1 VDEVSF
7 DIAPAAFADCARL
20 EDELGVSG
28 VVAQVLVR
36 RGLADPGAARAFLAA
51 GDRHDVSAF
60 AGIDAA
66 VDLILEHAGSGSRI
80 IVHGD
85 YDADGVCSAAIL
97 VRTLRSLDADVGWFL
112 PDRRADGYGLNGAT
126 VERLAGEG
134 VGLLITTDCGITA
147 VDEVARAREL
157 GLDVVITDHHQPR
170 SDGLLPDAPIVHP
183 AVCGYPCVDL
193 CAAGVAYKLAGALLD
208 GVGEDPAGADLDLDL
223 VALATVADCVP
234 LLGENRRLVRE
245 GLTALAS
252 TRREGLRALLRITKS
267 EPGSI
272 DEQTIGFRLAPRINA
287 AGRMQRADAGVELLL
302 TDDPERASA
311 LAAELDA
318 LNADRRHV
326 ETRIVFEAEAQVA
339 QQGERAAYVLA
350 GEGWHPGVVGIVA
363 SRIVERTNR
372 PVVMLA
378 LDGGQGTGSG
388 RSIPGFDL
396 LAGLDACAE
405 HLLRHGGHRAAAGCT
420 IAASEVD
427 AFRAAFTAHAER
439 VLRPEDLVRRER
451 VDAVVGGDVL
461 GLDLAEELRGLGPF
475 GQSHP
480 VPALLV
486 PAARLTDPRPMGE
499 GRHVRFTVVS
509 GGVRASAVAFGR
521 AKLPGDEGAAIDASF
536 TLEVNRWNGAEEARL
551 VLRSAAP
558 AAGGPIAF
566 AGRPQAFLDA
576 ALAEFD
582 AWPRP
587 EGVEPAAATASA
599 RDRRGNSPLATI
611 AALVA
616 TGESVLVVAAC
627 EERRARQLDGLIG
640 GFAIT
645 AWHQLERDP
654 GLRATY
660 DHVIALDPPASAGQ
674 RGLLTGS
681 GDAWTTHWAWGDP
694 ELRFSLDVLEHDHA
708 VDGGARALYAAV
720 RAAPATSLDELLRGV
735 GDNPRT
741 ATQAGR
747 QLRVLTELGLLTLD
761 RATGSLALLPA
772 GATALERSA
781 TYRELQARLDEG
793 RRWLSG
799 TSAAAA

>member
-1 VDEVSF
+1 MDEVTF
-7 DIAPAAFADCARL
+7 DIPPAAFADCARL

-36 RGLADPGAARAFLAA
+36 RGLAEPEAARRFLAA
-51 GDRHDVSAF
+51 GDRHAASAF
-60 AGIDAA
+60 AGIDVA

-112 PDRRADGYGLNGAT
+112 PDRRADGYGLSGAT

-147 VDEVARAREL
+147 VEEVARAREL

-183 AVCGYPCVDL
+183 GVCGYPCVDL

-208 GVGEDPAGADLDLDL
+208 GVGEDPAAADADLDL

-245 GLTALAS
+245 GLAALAS

-302 TDDPERASA
+302 TDDPERADA
-311 LAAELDA
+311 LAGELDA

-326 ETRIVFEAEAQVA
+326 ETRILFEAEAQVA

-396 LAGLDACAE
+396 LAGLDACAG

-420 IAASEVD
+420 IAAGEVD
-427 AFRAAFTAHAER
+427 AFRTAFTAHAAR

-451 VDAVVGGDVL
+451 VDAVVGGDAL
-461 GLDLAEELRGLGPF
+461 GLDLAEDLRALGPF

-509 GGVRASAVAFGR
+509 GGVRAAAVAFGR

-551 VLRSAAP
+551 VLRAAAP
-558 AAGGPIAF
+558 AAGGAIAF
-566 AGRPQAFLDA
+566 AGRPPAFLEA
-576 ALAEFD
+576 ALGEFD
-582 AWPRP
+582 AWPHP
-587 EGVEPAAATASA
+587 EAVDAAAGAPA
-599 RDRRGNSPLATI
+599 RDRRGDSPLATI

-616 TGESVLVVAAC
+616 TGEPVLVVASC
-627 EERRARQLDGLIG
+627 EERRADQLEGLIG

-645 AWHQLERDP
+645 AWHLLERDP
-654 GLRATY
+654 GLRDAY
-660 DHVIALDPPASAGQ
+660 RHVVAIDPPASAGQ
-674 RGLLTGS
+674 RALLAAS
-681 GDAWTTHWAWGDP
+681 GDRWTTHWAWGNP

-720 RAAPATSLDELLRGV
+720 RAAPGAPLGELLRGPAER
-735 GDNPRT
+735 PRT

-747 QLRVLTELGLLTLD
+747 QLRVLTDLGLLTLH

-793 RRWLSG
+793 RRWLSA